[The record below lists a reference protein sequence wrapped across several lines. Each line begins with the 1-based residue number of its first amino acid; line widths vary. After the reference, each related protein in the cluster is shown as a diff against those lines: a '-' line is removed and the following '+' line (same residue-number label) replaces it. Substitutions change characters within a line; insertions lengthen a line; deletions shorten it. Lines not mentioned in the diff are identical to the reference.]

1 MPALKYSSVKKIK
14 LLLDDLLNNHIG
26 RALINPNNHSGNPF
40 VLALF
45 KQFEPLIH
53 RIHGMKTSLG
63 NQLEKIAEIIALQS
77 VSEEYVQRNLNVN
90 ITLPR
95 NVFAEI
101 DRIINE
107 LSNAQNLSDYQREK
121 DLVILACRN
130 PSAESESHTYEFD
143 LIITNPNTNH
153 KVIIE
158 MKGPDPNTT
167 EVPGAKKRLLVGLA
181 WLYLQGHRNIDC
193 KLGIYYNNK
202 NPRPYRNA
210 KVLAYF
216 NPNGGILTQENF
228 WNFLGSND
236 NIYPELIRFFNL
248 YGEKNKRRILDSFQN
263 LIQE

>member
-1 MPALKYSSVKKIK
+1 MPALKYNAVKEIKI
-14 LLLDDLLNNHIG
+14 LLDNMLAKHLEKANIQPK
-26 RALINPNNHSGNPF
+26 IHSGNPF

-45 KQFEPLIH
+45 KEFEPLMH

-63 NQLEKIAEIIALQS
+63 SQLEKIAEIIAVQNFTQPN
-77 VSEEYVQRNLNVN
+77 VQRNLNIN
-90 ITLPR
+90 ISLPR

-121 DLVILACRN
+121 DLVLLACQN

-143 LIITNPNTNH
+143 LIITNPATANKT
-153 KVIIE
+153 IIE

-181 WLYLQGHRNIDC
+181 WLYLEGHRDIDC

-202 NPRPYRNA
+202 SPNPYKNA
-210 KVLAYF
+210 KVFSYF
-216 NPNGGILTQENF
+216 NPNGGLLTQEQF
-228 WNFLGSND
+228 WNYLGLNVKT
-236 NIYPELIRFFNL
+236 YTELIQIFNL
-248 YGEKNKRRILDSFQN
+248 YGDKNKGRILNSFHN
-263 LIQE
+263 LIQ